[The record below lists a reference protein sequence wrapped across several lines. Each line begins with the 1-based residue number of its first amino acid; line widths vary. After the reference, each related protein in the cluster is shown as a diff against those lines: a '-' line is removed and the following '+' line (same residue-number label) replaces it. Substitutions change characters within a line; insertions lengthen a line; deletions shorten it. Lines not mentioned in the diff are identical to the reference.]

1 MDRLVR
7 GSNLERHLA
16 RSSERPGGLP
26 KIAKRGRRANTSVC
40 GEAFGSLS
48 SATPMSLQERDLKR
62 AVCAVPKSGKL
73 TAESAAR
80 VSVGTPSTALC
91 RYRTVAMSIGSL
103 CAASGYPTP
112 TSTIYIVCQTPM
124 EAQSC
129 PSFTLPAFA
138 LPVQRVNRSGCRYRM
153 IQVKKVRKET
163 LFRRCLDCISLLKII
178 KFYSSFSSSF
188 SKSTDRKRRH
198 ADLFCLANHRWQTR
212 LCLRATAHR
221 AAIQQP
227 QRATGKA
234 LDPRD

>member
-1 MDRLVR
+1 MQHAYRWAHRAQRCADIERLPCR
-7 GSNLERHLA
+7 LDHYAPRLA
-16 RSSERPGGLP
+16 TRLP
-26 KIAKRGRRANTSVC
+26 PA
-40 GEAFGSLS
+40 
-48 SATPMSLQERDLKR
+48 P
-62 AVCAVPKSGKL
+62 
-73 TAESAAR
+73 
-80 VSVGTPSTALC
+80 
-91 RYRTVAMSIGSL
+91 
-103 CAASGYPTP
+103 
-112 TSTIYIVCQTPM
+112 YIVCQTPM

-138 LPVQRVNRSGCRYRM
+138 LPVQRVNRSGCRYRT